1 MLCSCSTPFR
11 AIDPVADRFLTLG
24 CQSCPASSRAVRCFA
39 PISKHKDER
48 IAIKQRQPVPALEF
62 DTVGGGRWSLG
73 AQKPQNFT
81 MVVFYRGLH
90 CPICRRYTSELNGM
104 IEDYNKRGVSTVITS
119 TDPRERAAEA
129 KEKWGLPN
137 LTVGYGVSIEKAREW
152 GLYVSTSRGMTSA
165 GIEEPPLFAEPGLCL
180 VKPDATLYWAS
191 ISTMPFARPHFN
203 EISAAIDFA
212 ISKSYPARG
221 EA

>member
-1 MLCSCSTPFR
+1 M
-11 AIDPVADRFLTLG
+11 PVK
-24 CQSCPASSRAVRCFA
+24 P
-39 PISKHKDER
+39 
-48 IAIKQRQPVPALEF
+48 RQPVPSLEF

-104 IEDYNKRGVSTVITS
+104 IEDYDKRGVSTVITS
-119 TDPRERAAEA
+119 TDSQERAAEA
-129 KEKWGLPN
+129 KQKWGLPN
-137 LTVGYGVSIEKAREW
+137 LTVGYGVSIEKARDW

-165 GIEEPPLFAEPGLCL
+165 GIEEPPLFAEPGIFLI
-180 VKPDATLYWAS
+180 KPDATLYWS
-191 ISTMPFARPHFN
+191 SVSTMPFARPHFTD
-203 EISAAIDFA
+203 IVGAIDFVV
-212 ISKSYPARG
+212 SKNYPARG